1 MRKIFLPL
9 LLAAIF
15 LVAGVLPAVS
25 ADTGQRI
32 LSPRFRTL
40 KVMKEGDF
48 MAPPVINPS
57 EGERLI
63 VSFDEIADDRSFL
76 MARLVHCNA
85 DWQPSQLLD
94 SEYADGFN
102 EARIDDYAFSQ
113 NTFIHYVNY
122 RVVVP
127 SENLSP
133 LKSGNYLLEIYPED
147 DPDEVLLQV
156 RFAVSE
162 RRVAISGYADGRT
175 DRGFND
181 SLQQL
186 SMNVATGDYR
196 IGDPFSELVIA
207 VEQNGSPASAVQADH
222 PLRISS
228 EGLIYEHLPELI
240 FKAGNEY
247 RRFETVRADYPGMG
261 VDSVRFENG
270 IYHAYLA
277 PGSKRVASNYEYDR
291 TQHGRYLIREYNATD
306 ADVGA
311 DYVIVHFT
319 LLADEFSGADVY
331 VDGEFTSRTFSD
343 ANKMTFDPQL
353 KAYTLAMPLKQGS
366 YNYRFVALPKG
377 VEDPRPDASPIEG
390 DFHET
395 RNEYNVKLFH
405 RAPGS
410 RADRLVGD
418 AVIYSY

>member
-1 MRKIFLPL
+1 M
-9 LLAAIF
+9 
-15 LVAGVLPAVS
+15 
-25 ADTGQRI
+25 
-32 LSPRFRTL
+32 
-40 KVMKEGDF
+40 
-48 MAPPVINPS
+48 
-57 EGERLI
+57 
-63 VSFDEIADDRSFL
+63 
-76 MARLVHCNA
+76 
-85 DWQPSQLLD
+85 
-94 SEYADGFN
+94 
-102 EARIDDYAFSQ
+102 
-113 NTFIHYVNY
+113 
-122 RVVVP
+122 
-127 SENLSP
+127 
-133 LKSGNYLLEIYPED
+133 
-147 DPDEVLLQV
+147 LLQV